1 MTLCMGAVDLS
12 ARSLSI
18 GLGFTQLPDLFAI
31 FPGII
36 RSIFA
41 ENDVAV
47 GFLTA
52 IILNI
57 VLPKNMEVERQE
69 K

>member
-1 MTLCMGAVDLS
+1 MEGLASYSQLS
-12 ARSLSI
+12 SQLSEKSKSS
-18 GLGFTQLPDLFAI
+18 
-31 FPGII
+31 GII

-41 ENDVAV
+41 ENCVAV
-47 GFLTA
+47 VFLTA
-52 IILNI
+52 IILNL